1 MSPTVPEEESLAMGA
16 HMCPALQVGE
26 AALAVCQSTALHTT
40 PPLLADTLPLGFK
53 GLGPWIVH
61 KSLIDPE
68 RSDTSESASDL
79 ICEPCPFNSVLPY
92 LKLEKTEVFVSW
104 DSILKASPLS
114 GHMSA
119 SHRAPRSGNVLSSYK
134 ILLLISSGVTKVAE
148 DSSPSWAR
156 GTFALLSRNDISPF
170 SSSS

>member
-1 MSPTVPEEESLAMGA
+1 MSPIVPEEESLAMGA
-16 HMCPALQVGE
+16 HHMCPALQVGE
-26 AALAVCQSTALHTT
+26 AALAVCQSAALHTT

-53 GLGPWIVH
+53 GLGPWTVH
-61 KSLIDPE
+61 KSFIDPE
-68 RSDTSESASDL
+68 RSDNSESASDL

-104 DSILKASPLS
+104 DSILKAFPLS

-119 SHRAPRSGNVLSSYK
+119 SQRAPLSSYK
-134 ILLLISSGVTKVAE
+134 ILLLITSGVTKVAE